1 MRALTIK
8 ILETGS
14 LPQELQEKYGDYA
27 AMFRNLLT
35 GKNPHLSF
43 ESYAILE
50 DKLPEKVASCDAWL
64 ITGSKHAVY
73 ERHAWIEGIS
83 EFIRQAY
90 AADIPLIGICFGHQL
105 IVQALGWRVQKSANG
120 WGLGATRYP
129 LSQRPTWMQTSSG
142 VDAFTIQAFHQDQV
156 ITPPEHS
163 EIIVGSEFC
172 PYAALNIDNKALTFQ
187 GHPEFSATFNKT
199 LFTNRRPLK
208 TNNPP
213 SLS

>member
-14 LPQELQEKYGDYA
+14 LPQELQEKHGDYA

-35 GKNPHLSF
+35 GNNPHLSF

-73 ERHAWIEGIS
+73 ERHTWIEGIS

-105 IVQALGWRVQKSANG
+105 IVQALGGRVQKSANG
-120 WGLGATRYP
+120 WGLGASRYP

-156 ITPPEHS
+156 ITPPQRS
-163 EIIVGSEFC
+163 EIIAGSEFC

-187 GHPEFSATFNKT
+187 GHPEFSATFSKA
-199 LFTNRRPLK
+199 LLTNRRPLK
-208 TNNPP
+208 TNNPT
-213 SLS
+213 SLR

>member
-1 MRALTIK
+1 MRALTIG
-8 ILETGS
+8 ILETGI
-14 LPQELQEKYGDYA
+14 LPQELQEKHGDYP

-35 GKNPHLSF
+35 GNNPHLSF
-43 ESYAILE
+43 ECYAILE
-50 DKLPEKVASCDAWL
+50 GKLPEKVNSCDAWL

-73 ERHAWIEGIS
+73 EKHAWIESVS

-90 AADIPLIGICFGHQL
+90 TADIPLIGICFGHQL
-105 IVQALGWRVQKSANG
+105 IVQALGGRVQKSANG

-129 LSQRPTWMQTSSG
+129 LSQRPTWMQTSSE

-156 ITPPEHS
+156 ITPPQRS
-163 EIIVGSEFC
+163 EIIAGSEFC

-187 GHPEFSATFNKT
+187 GHPEFSATFSKT

-208 TNNPP
+208 TNNPA
-213 SLS
+213 SLR